1 MQPLLLG
8 SCRGVLLAVII
19 ALSSSVSGN
28 PLNLLVKPADN
39 SPVSTGPQTIQQS
52 LDALDKLI
60 LELQKKFALAQDN
73 LAKSEQFL
81 KQVNVN
87 DESALKASTD
97 QVRSLQSTRDKYQLM
112 LDSARDLRRLKVRL
126 DAVLKEQ
133 SQWKPPE
140 GEAPWPLLVGDQV
153 LIKKLQLDNQIQ
165 FLNQRES
172 VLTKQLNEQKNQR
185 ATLEVELRQAQEKG
199 TDDSGPVELAKRKLE
214 RVDQDLTSTDLERD
228 GVLTQRQILLSQRH
242 VVEKNWAHYQNRFV
256 FTQESYDNIR
266 QSIESDI
273 TRFRAQEQQSSIKIN
288 RLIDQSTQAKDRLDQ
303 LEKKADTPASEIHAA
318 RNAWLTLDA
327 QAAAARIEREKFRAT
342 VDLLLLDLDTWNMR
356 YAFYNEPNI
365 HNLIAKFK
373 ERQQYLMQRL
383 EQGRRYLNEIISE
396 KSQASFE
403 IRTQIDKSTDPAEK
417 RFLQGML
424 KPIDEALDNA
434 RQVFVMV
441 EKSRQ
446 LIELIDHEVIAKES
460 RFSLTQKLDA
470 AWQVVANAGAT
481 VWNLEIFAVDDIV
494 VVDGREIKS
503 KRSVTIGKTIGAIF
517 ILIIGF
523 MLITRIIRKT
533 LNYAV
538 NRGSLRLS
546 TSMMVGRW
554 LTFIAGATLIT
565 FSFTLVQIPLSAFA
579 FLGGALAI
587 GVGFGTQTL
596 LKNLISG
603 LMLQIEKPI
612 RIGDLV
618 EVDGMTGTVTSIGVR
633 YSTIYGPQGTDT
645 LIPNSLLVENKL
657 TNWTY
662 STPDVRKDIRISVG
676 YDSDPKLVKEILLD
690 IADRQA
696 MIQATPSP
704 IVTLEDFGDNG
715 LLFNLQ
721 FWVRIQPGVSAAQVM
736 SEVRFEMLR
745 RLTEAGIEL
754 PYPQR
759 VIHMSTDKDKVAGDK
774 DRPSGVAGQDAL
786 PNT

>member
-1 MQPLLLG
+1 MQPLLPG
-8 SCRGVLLAVII
+8 WCRCALLAIII
-19 ALSSSVSGN
+19 AVSGNVSSN
-28 PLNLLVKPADN
+28 PLNLLVKPAEN
-39 SPVSTGPQTIQQS
+39 KPASTAPQTVQES
-52 LDALDKLI
+52 LDALDKQI
-60 LELQKKFALAQDN
+60 QELQKKFTVAQDA
-73 LAKSEQFL
+73 LTKAEQAVR
-81 KQVNVN
+81 QVNEK
-87 DESALKASTD
+87 DEPALKATAE
-97 QVRSLQSTRDKYQLM
+97 QVRNLQSTRDKYQLI
-112 LDSARDLRRLKVRL
+112 LDSARDLRRMKVRL

-140 GEAPWPLLVGDQV
+140 GEAPWPVSVGDQV
-153 LIKKLQLDNQIQ
+153 LSKKLQLDNQIQ
-165 FLNQRES
+165 FLNQRDM
-172 VLTKQLNEQKNQR
+172 VLSRQLNEQKKQR

-199 TDDSGPVELAKRKLE
+199 TADSGPIELAKRKLE
-214 RVDQDLTSTDLERD
+214 RADQDLTSTDIERD

-242 VVEKNWAHYQNRFV
+242 VVEKNWAHYQHRFV
-256 FTQESYDNIR
+256 FTQESFDKIR

-273 TRFRAQEQQSSIKIN
+273 TRFRAQEQQSSNKIN
-288 RLIDQSTQAKDRLDQ
+288 RLIDQSTQAKERLDQ
-303 LEKKADTPASEIHAA
+303 LEKKSGANPADINAA
-318 RNAWLTLDA
+318 RNEWLTLDA
-327 QAAAARIEREKFRAT
+327 QAAAARLEREKFRAT
-342 VDLLLLDLDTWNMR
+342 VDLLLLDLDSWNMR

-365 HNLIAKFK
+365 HTQLARFK
-373 ERQQYLMQRL
+373 ERQQFLLQRL

-403 IRTQIDKSTDPAEK
+403 IRAQIEKSTDPAEK
-417 RFLQGML
+417 RFLQGMV
-424 KPIDEALDNA
+424 KPIDEELDNA
-434 RQVFVMV
+434 RQVFILV

-446 LIELIDHEVIAKES
+446 LLELIDHEVATKEGQ
-460 RFSLTQKLDA
+460 FSLTQKLDTV
-470 AWQVVANAGAT
+470 WQVVANAGAA

-503 KRSVTIGKTIGAIF
+503 KRSVTVGKTIGAIF
-517 ILIIGF
+517 ILVIGF
-523 MLITRIIRKT
+523 MLITGIIRKT
-533 LNYAV
+533 LRYAV

-546 TSMMVGRW
+546 TSVMVGRW

-662 STPDVRKDIRISVG
+662 STPDVRKDIRIGVG
-676 YDSDPKLVKEILLD
+676 YGSDPMLVKEILLD
-690 IADRQA
+690 IADKQP

-704 IVTLEDFGDNG
+704 VVTLEDFGDNG

-745 RLTEAGIEL
+745 RLTEAGIDL

-759 VIHMSTDKDKVAGDK
+759 VIHLSTDKDKA
-774 DRPSGVAGQDAL
+774 SGAAGQDVP